1 MRISK
6 VTTKSGDKGKT
17 SLGNGERVSKSH
29 PFIILLGD
37 IDELNSQIGSVITVC
52 KAETVISDL
61 QSIQQDLFNLG
72 GEVSVQSSDTML
84 IGEGRIEFLEERI
97 DEYNQSLKPLKEFIL
112 PGGDEFCSRVHLAR
126 SVCRRAERSCV
137 EIIDSIKENKTWL
150 PYLNRLSDYLFVLAR
165 YISSERGAEEILW
178 DREI

>member
-29 PFIILLGD
+29 LIINLLGD
-37 IDELNSQIGSVITVC
+37 IDELNSQIGS
-52 KAETVISDL
+52 AISSSKSSLISSEL

-72 GEVSVQSSDTML
+72 GEISIFNSGTIL
-84 IGEGRIEFLEERI
+84 INDDKVKFLEERI
-97 DEYNQSLKPLKEFIL
+97 EDLNQTLKPLKEFIM
-112 PGGDEFCSRVHLAR
+112 PGGDEFCSRIHLAR
-126 SVCRRAERSCV
+126 AVCRRAERSCV
-137 EIIDSIKENKTWL
+137 SVLDLIKEKNIWL

-165 YISSERGAEEILW
+165 YVSSERGSEEILW
-178 DREI
+178 KR

>member
-37 IDELNSQIGSVITVC
+37 IDELNSQIGSAITVC
-52 KAETVISDL
+52 KSETVISDL

>member
-37 IDELNSQIGSVITVC
+37 IDELNSQLGNAVTVC
-52 KAETVISDL
+52 KAETIVSDL
-61 QSIQQDLFNLG
+61 QLIQQDLFNLG
-72 GEVSVQSSDTML
+72 GEISVQSSDTML

-97 DEYNQSLKPLKEFIL
+97 DEYNQTLKPLEEFIL
-112 PGGDEFCSRVHLAR
+112 PGGDEFCSRIHLAR

-137 EIIDSIKENKTWL
+137 EIMDTLKENNIWL

-165 YISSERGAEEILW
+165 YISSEQGAEEILW

>member
-17 SLGNGERVSKSH
+17 SLGNGQRVSKSH

-37 IDELNSQIGSVITVC
+37 IDELNSQLGNAITVC
-52 KAETVISDL
+52 KAETIVSDL
-61 QSIQQDLFNLG
+61 QLIQQDLFNLG
-72 GEVSVQSSDTML
+72 GEISVQSSDTML

-97 DEYNQSLKPLKEFIL
+97 DEYNQTLKPLKEFIL
-112 PGGDEFCSRVHLAR
+112 PGGDEFCSRIHLAR

-137 EIIDSIKENKTWL
+137 EIMDTLKENNIWL

-165 YISSERGAEEILW
+165 YISSEQGAEEILW

>member
-29 PFIILLGD
+29 PFITLLGD
-37 IDELNSQIGSVITVC
+37 IDELNSQLGNAITVC
-52 KAETVISDL
+52 KAETIVSDL
-61 QSIQQDLFNLG
+61 QLIQQDLFNLG

-84 IGEGRIEFLEERI
+84 ISEGRIEFLEERI
-97 DEYNQSLKPLKEFIL
+97 DEYNQNLKPLKEFIL
-112 PGGDEFCSRVHLAR
+112 PGGDEFCSRIHLAR

-137 EIIDSIKENKTWL
+137 KIMDTLKENNIWL

-165 YISSERGAEEILW
+165 YISSEQGAEEILW

>member
-29 PFIILLGD
+29 LIINLLGD
-37 IDELNSQIGSVITVC
+37 IDELNSQIGS
-52 KAETVISDL
+52 AISSSNSSLISSEL

-72 GEVSVQSSDTML
+72 GEISIFNSGTIL
-84 IGEGRIEFLEERI
+84 INDDKVKFLEERI
-97 DEYNQSLKPLKEFIL
+97 EDLNQTLKPLKEFIM
-112 PGGDEFCSRVHLAR
+112 PGGDEFCSRIHLAR
-126 SVCRRAERSCV
+126 AVCRRAERSCV
-137 EIIDSIKENKTWL
+137 SVLDLVKEKNIWL

-165 YISSERGAEEILW
+165 YVSSERGSEEILW
-178 DREI
+178 KR

>member
-6 VTTKSGDKGKT
+6 VTTKSGDKGNT

-29 PFIILLGD
+29 LLINLLGD
-37 IDELNSQIGSVITVC
+37 IDELNSQLGSAISSC
-52 KAETVISDL
+52 KSELISSEL

-72 GEVSVQSSDTML
+72 GEISIINSGTIL
-84 IGEGRIEFLEERI
+84 INNDKVEFLEERI
-97 DEYNQSLKPLKEFIL
+97 DELNQTLKPLKEFIM

-126 SVCRRAERSCV
+126 AVCRRAERSCV
-137 EIIDSIKENKTWL
+137 AILDLVKEKNIWL

-165 YISSERGAEEILW
+165 YVSSQRGSEEILW
-178 DREI
+178 KR